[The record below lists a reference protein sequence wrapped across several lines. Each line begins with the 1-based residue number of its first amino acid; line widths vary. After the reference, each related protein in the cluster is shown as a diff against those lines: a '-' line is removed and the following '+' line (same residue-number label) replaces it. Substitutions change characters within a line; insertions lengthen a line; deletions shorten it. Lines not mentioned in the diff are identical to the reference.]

1 MTEEK
6 YFKADDLKHKIDYYK
21 KQIEAWGI
29 TEKATLPNIDLKF
42 ANVDIDEIISFDEL
56 KSMAINKYKALLE
69 KYRAEFDNL

>member
-6 YFKADDLKHKIDYYK
+6 YFKADELKHKIDYYK
-21 KQIEAWGI
+21 KQIEAWEI
-29 TEKATLPNIDLKF
+29 TEKATLPNIELKF
-42 ANVDIDEIISFDEL
+42 AIVGIDEIISFDEL